1 MDRAKLLQFLVTV
14 LDENG
19 KSIPDLTEA
28 TQVQGGLDLDSLSLA
43 GVLVELE
50 QHFDIT
56 ILEDAHKVVTV
67 GDLLTLIE
75 HKIATG
81 KARNAA

>member
-1 MDRAKLLQFLVTV
+1 VDRAKILQFLVKV

-19 KSIPDLTEA
+19 KSVPDLSESTH
-28 TQVQGGLDLDSLSLA
+28 VQGGLDLDSLSLA

-50 QHFDIT
+50 QHLDVT

-67 GDLLTLIE
+67 GDLLTLLE
-75 HKIATG
+75 HKIASG
-81 KARNAA
+81 QNRNAA